1 MGFVGS
7 LCEGKRGAAPMPGR
21 STRILSSAALT
32 GGEIGTAVVIS
43 HEHDPGILT
52 SMTHLSG

>member
-7 LCEGKRGAAPMPGR
+7 LGEGNNGAAPMPGR

-32 GGEIGTAVVIS
+32 GGEMGTVDS
-43 HEHDPGILT
+43 WPIL
-52 SMTHLSG
+52 SVSAGQRIEP